1 METVPAFLEAEQL
14 GGIDHSQ
21 ASVGIMVG
29 DAVVIAD
36 IDVRV
41 ASIASFAPDPLV
53 GEVAV
58 DELPPTGRC
67 EVVHIGE
74 VVMDH
79 ALDVG
84 EAAPRLAIVVGLVGR
99 QRFARHVDRD
109 VKHVGAEDIS
119 V

>member
-1 METVPAFLEAEQL
+1 
-14 GGIDHSQ
+14 
-21 ASVGIMVG
+21 MVG
-29 DAVVIAD
+29 GAGVIAD

-41 ASIASFAPDPLV
+41 ASIASFAPDPFV

-79 ALDVG
+79 GETDVVAVYISKFTG
-84 EAAPRLAIVVGLVGR
+84 AIRGNVV
-99 QRFARHVDRD
+99 
-109 VKHVGAEDIS
+109 
-119 V
+119 

>member
-1 METVPAFLEAEQL
+1 
-14 GGIDHSQ
+14 
-21 ASVGIMVG
+21 MVG

-58 DELPPTGRC
+58 DELPLVERC

-84 EAAPRLAIVVGLVGR
+84 VEGETDVVAVYISKFTGAIKGNVV
-99 QRFARHVDRD
+99 
-109 VKHVGAEDIS
+109 
-119 V
+119 